1 MNDRVFMLL
10 TNQKTI
16 NFEKIYLPKQ
26 KGYETF
32 CFCECKGTVLLN
44 NSSIKIHFNTLNSNL
59 QLLGGLKLL
68 NV

>member
-16 NFEKIYLPKQ
+16 NFEKIYLPNQ

-32 CFCECKGTVLLN
+32 WFCECKGTVLLN
-44 NSSIKIHFNTLNSNL
+44 ICL
-59 QLLGGLKLL
+59 
-68 NV
+68 